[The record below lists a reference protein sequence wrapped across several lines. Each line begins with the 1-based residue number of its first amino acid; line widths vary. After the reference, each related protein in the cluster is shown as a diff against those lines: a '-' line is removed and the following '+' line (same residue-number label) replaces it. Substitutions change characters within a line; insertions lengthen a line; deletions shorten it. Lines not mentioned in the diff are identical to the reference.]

1 MQVKNIIV
9 YNDYGHIY
17 GGAGK
22 IAFDSALA
30 LAQKG
35 YHVVFFCATGPVDSQ
50 LEAHGIEVVFLNQ
63 ADVLPIKIKWL
74 LHVETFGTARPIA
87 RVSNV

>member
-1 MQVKNIIV
+1 MDIFM
-9 YNDYGHIY
+9 

-50 LEAHGIEVVFLNQ
+50 LEAHGIEVVSSIKPMSF
-63 ADVLPIKIKWL
+63 PIKIKWL
-74 LHVETFGTARPIA
+74 LHVETFGIARPIA